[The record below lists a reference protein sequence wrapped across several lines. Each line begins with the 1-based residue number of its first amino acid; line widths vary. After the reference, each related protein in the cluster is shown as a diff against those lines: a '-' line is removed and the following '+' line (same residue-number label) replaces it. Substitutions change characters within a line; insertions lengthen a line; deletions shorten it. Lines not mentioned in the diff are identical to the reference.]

1 MPQLNFYNPTVST
14 VGRLHLKALYKK
26 PLKPLKNLKG
36 SFKKL
41 LKTYLKLIKNMAFFP
56 ALLQSDSSIEDT

>member
-26 PLKPLKNLKG
+26 TFKT
-36 SFKKL
+36 FKK
-41 LKTYLKLIKNMAFFP
+41 P
-56 ALLQSDSSIEDT
+56 

>member
-36 SFKKL
+36 SFK
-41 LKTYLKLIKNMAFFP
+41 TYLKLIKNMAFFP